1 MDRVF
6 EFIGNHPYLISAF
19 VGLLLAFI
27 YTEMQRGGRRV
38 SPTELSRLAN
48 KSGAR
53 VIDIRNAPEFRDGH
67 ITGSEHI
74 AFSQIANDAKAIA
87 EQGKPVVIVC
97 SLGHSAGQ
105 AARTIKQAGLQEVYV
120 LEGGISGWRQ
130 QGLPLVK

>member
-6 EFIGNHPYLISAF
+6 EFVANHPLLISAF
-19 VGLLLAFI
+19 IGLLLAFI

-38 SPTELSRLAN
+38 SPSELSRLAN
-48 KSGAR
+48 KEGAR
-53 VIDIRNAPEFRDGH
+53 VIDIRNAPEYRDGH
-67 ITGSEHI
+67 ITGSENI
-74 AFSQIANDAKAIA
+74 TFSAIANEAKAIA
-87 EQGKPVVIVC
+87 SAGKPVVVVC

-105 AARTIKQAGLQEVYV
+105 AARTLKQAGLTEVYV